1 MKIRLSEIASRL
13 LLEGDYSG
21 EYSDLA
27 DFIESNKLEQEFV
40 NKYNENGDIT
50 LDNWDDFTRGEL
62 GYDTEVIENLAGNTY
77 RVSYDD
83 DTDYIKVSKKKLGK
97 LTYKI
102 QKSTSKDIKK
112 AIDDSGINSEYAP
125 RFAVNVDG
133 KIVGGST
140 YKISNKVYYFDIGI
154 IGGYQGYGI
163 LKNLLNKIIDDAKSK
178 GAAYLKSHLVNT
190 DIKDY
195 LSKVG
200 FEIDES
206 SEQYY
211 VVLTL

>member
-1 MKIRLSEIASRL
+1 MRQIIKNVIRGFLN
-13 LLEGDYSG
+13 EGDYSG

-50 LDNWDDFTRGEL
+50 LDNWDDFVRGQL

-77 RVSYDD
+77 RVLYDD

-112 AIDDSGINSEYAP
+112 AIDYSGINSEYAP

-140 YKISNKVYYFDIGI
+140 YKISNKIYYFDIGI
-154 IGGYQGYGI
+154 IEGYQGYGI
-163 LKNLLNKIIDDAKSK
+163 LKNLLNKIIDDAKYK
-178 GAAYLKSHLVNT
+178 GAAYLKSQLVNT

-200 FEIDES
+200 FDIYKS

-211 VVLTL
+211 VSLSI

>member
-1 MKIRLSEIASRL
+1 MKIRLSEIASRF

-27 DFIESNKLEQEFV
+27 DFIESNKLEHKFV
-40 NKYNENGDIT
+40 DKYSENRDIT
-50 LDNWDDFTRGEL
+50 LDNWDEFTSGEL
-62 GYDTEVIENLAGNTY
+62 GFDTEVIENLVGNTY
-77 RVSYDD
+77 RVLYDD
-83 DTDYIKVSKKKLGK
+83 NTDYIKVSKKKLGK
-97 LTYKI
+97 LIYKI

-125 RFAVNVDG
+125 RFAVIIDG

-140 YKISNKVYYFDIGI
+140 YEIVNKTYYFDIGI
-154 IGGYQGYGI
+154 LEEYQGYGI
-163 LKNLLNKIIDDAKSK
+163 LKNLLNKIIADAKSK
-178 GAAYLKSHLVNT
+178 GVTNLKSQLVNT

-200 FEIDES
+200 FEIYKS

-211 VVLTL
+211 VSLSI

>member
-1 MKIRLSEIASRL
+1 MRQIIKNVIRGFLN
-13 LLEGDYSG
+13 EGDYSG

-50 LDNWDDFTRGEL
+50 LDNWDDFVRGQL

-77 RVSYDD
+77 RVLYDD

-112 AIDDSGINSEYAP
+112 AINHL
-125 RFAVNVDG
+125 
-133 KIVGGST
+133 KIELER
-140 YKISNKVYYFDIGI
+140 YKLVETKEREL
-154 IGGYQGYGI
+154 
-163 LKNLLNKIIDDAKSK
+163 LKFKSIKLL
-178 GAAYLKSHLVNT
+178 
-190 DIKDY
+190 
-195 LSKVG
+195 
-200 FEIDES
+200 
-206 SEQYY
+206 
-211 VVLTL
+211 